1 MEMMDWRIFRQVLD
15 AARRVNPKLID
26 ITGGAPELN
35 PHLRE
40 FVSAIKREGCSVQI
54 RTNMTVLLEQGM
66 EEITEFY
73 RDCGLKLL
81 ASMPC
86 YLKKEVD
93 SQRGK
98 GVFEKSIEAL
108 RLLNSVG
115 YGSDPKLKLDL
126 VFKPEGAFLPPKQ
139 SLLEVDFRRE
149 LYTNYGIVFNGL
161 LTITNMPIGRFLQM
175 LHQRRLTLRYT
186 RLLKESFNPRT
197 IDKLMC
203 RHQISIDWKGVIYDC
218 DFNLALGLPVKC
230 SGPPHIKHL
239 TRRLYSRREVV
250 TGDHCFGCTAGQG
263 SSCGGALMT

>member
-1 MEMMDWRIFRQVLD
+1 M
-15 AARRVNPKLID
+15 
-26 ITGGAPELN
+26 
-35 PHLRE
+35 
-40 FVSAIKREGCSVQI
+40 SAIKRDVSSVQI
-54 RTNMTVLLEQGM
+54 RTNLTVLLEEGM

-73 RDCGLKLL
+73 RDCEVKLL

-93 SQRGK
+93 SQRGE
-98 GVFEKSIEAL
+98 GVFDKSIEAL

-126 VFKPEGAFLPPKQ
+126 VFNPEGAFLPPKQ

-149 LYTNYGIVFNGL
+149 LHTNYGIVFNGL

-175 LHQRRLTLRYT
+175 LHQRRLTARYEQ
-186 RLLKESFNPRT
+186 LLKESFNPET

-203 RHQISIDWKGVIYDC
+203 RSQICIGWNGVIYDC
-218 DFNLALGLPVKC
+218 DFNLALGLLVKC
-230 SGPPHIKHL
+230 GGPPHIEYL
-239 TRRLYSRREVV
+239 SRRLYSRREVV
-250 TGDHCFGCTAGQG
+250 TGDHCFGCTAGHG